1 MLLVPLQLL
10 VGSAHQE
17 LAMEKIRV
25 SARTGASLQARSWL
39 LARCAAGAQGSS
51 THSSGYIQA
60 VTHLVHTSAVTRF
73 VNLVTAHGLGTSSSL
88 LM

>member
-39 LARCAAGAQGSS
+39 LARCAGAQGSS